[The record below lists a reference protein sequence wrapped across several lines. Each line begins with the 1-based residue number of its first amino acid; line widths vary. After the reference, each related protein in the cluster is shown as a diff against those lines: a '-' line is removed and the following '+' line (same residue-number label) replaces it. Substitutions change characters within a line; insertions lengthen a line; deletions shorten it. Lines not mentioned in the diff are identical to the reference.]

1 VSWTQVRVVVDGEA
15 AEAVAEALRP
25 FAYGGVSLEQTAT
38 EGAPDRTV
46 DLDSGVIVP
55 ELDPWVTVSIYLPL
69 QEDTP
74 AKRRRIEEVLWHMG
88 RLYPIPGPTFRTVGE
103 EDWADAWKQHYAP
116 IRIGE
121 RLHICPTWETPALQ
135 PGDILLLMDP
145 GMAFGTG
152 LHPTTRMCLE
162 VVEER
167 VRPNMSV
174 LDLGTGSGI
183 LAIAAARL
191 GAGPVLALD
200 IDGVAVQAARENC
213 ALNQVTDQVRVRP
226 GSLGDLSPDQ
236 NWDLV
241 LLNILAPTILQFF
254 QEGLVQ
260 HVRPEGMLILSGIIE
275 EQAPQILTAMEEN
288 QLSLVEQRQVK
299 DWVTLVGRRR

>member
-1 VSWTQVRVVVDGEA
+1 MSWTQVRVVVDGEA

-25 FAYGGVSLEQTAT
+25 FAYGGVSLEQTAV
-38 EGAPDRTV
+38 EGAPDRAV
-46 DLDSGVIVP
+46 DLNSGVIIP
-55 ELDPWVTVSIYLPL
+55 ELDPSVTVSIYLPV

-74 AKRRRIEEVLWHMG
+74 ATRRRIEEVLWHMG
-88 RLYPIPGPTFRTVGE
+88 RLYPIPEPTFHAVME

-116 IRIGE
+116 VRIGE
-121 RLHICPTWETPALQ
+121 HIHICPAWETPALQ
-135 PGDILLLMDP
+135 PGDILLRMDP

-162 VVEER
+162 VVEEN
-167 VRPNMSV
+167 VRPGMSV

-191 GAGPVLALD
+191 GADPVLALD
-200 IDGVAVQAARENC
+200 IDGVAVRAARANC
-213 ALNQVTDQVRVRP
+213 AVNQVTDRVEVRL
-226 GSLGDLSPDQ
+226 GSLGDLGPDL

-254 QEGLVQ
+254 QEGLMQ
-260 HVRPEGMLILSGIIE
+260 RLRPDGMLVLSGIIE
-275 EQAPQILTAMEEN
+275 EQAPPIVAAME
-288 QLSLVEQRQVK
+288 QHHLSPVERRQVK

>member
-25 FAYGGVSLEQTAT
+25 FAYGGVSLEQTVA
-38 EGAPDRTV
+38 EGAPDRAV
-46 DLDSGVIVP
+46 DLASGVIIP
-55 ELDPWVTVSIYLPL
+55 ELDPSVTVSIYLPV

-74 AKRRRIEEVLWHMG
+74 ATRRRIEEVLWHMG
-88 RLYPIPGPTFRTVGE
+88 QLYPIPAPTFRTVIE

-121 RLHICPTWETPALQ
+121 RIHICPAWETPALQ

-162 VVEER
+162 VVEEH
-167 VRPNMSV
+167 VQPSMSV

-213 ALNQVTDQVRVRP
+213 LINQVADRVEVQL
-226 GSLGDLSPDQ
+226 GSLDDLGPGRG
-236 NWDLV
+236 WDLV
-241 LLNILAPTILQFF
+241 LLNILAPTILLFF
-254 QEGLVQ
+254 REGLVQ
-260 HVRPEGMLILSGIIE
+260 HLRPGGILVLSGIIE
-275 EQAPQILTAMEEN
+275 EQAPQILAAMEQN
-288 QLSLVEQRQVK
+288 HLSLVERRQVK

>member
-1 VSWTQVRVVVDGEA
+1 MSWTQVRVVVDGEA
-15 AEAVAEALRP
+15 AEAVAEALRS
-25 FAYGGVSLEQTAT
+25 FAYGGVSLEQTAA
-38 EGAPDRTV
+38 EGAPDRAI
-46 DLDSGVIVP
+46 DLDSGVIIP
-55 ELDPWVTVSIYLPL
+55 ELDPSVTVSIYLPVR
-69 QEDTP
+69 EDTP

-88 RLYPIPGPTFRTVGE
+88 RLYPIPEPTFHAVME
-103 EDWADAWKQHYAP
+103 EDWANAWKQHYAP

-121 RLHICPTWETPALQ
+121 RIHICPAWETPALQ

-152 LHPTTRMCLE
+152 LHPTTRTCLE
-162 VVEER
+162 AVEEH

-191 GAGPVLALD
+191 GADPVLALD

-213 ALNQVTDQVRVRP
+213 LINQVTDEVEVQL
-226 GSLGDLSPDQ
+226 GSLGDVDPDRS
-236 NWDLV
+236 WDLV

-254 QEGLVQ
+254 REGLVQ
-260 HVRPEGMLILSGIIE
+260 HIRPEGMLILSGIIE
-275 EQAPQILTAMEEN
+275 EQAPQILATMRQN
-288 QLSLVEQRQVK
+288 RLSLIERRQVK
-299 DWVTLVGRRR
+299 DWVTLIGRRQ